1 MNKTF
6 QTVLLIDD
14 FEIDNILHNKLMI
27 ASGFAE
33 NIIIKSSVKKAIDYL
48 INETSRAKDIPQ
60 LIFLD
65 IRMPLMDGFSFLEAF
80 GTFSD
85 RIRNTT
91 KIIMLSSSLD
101 SRDKERAEQNKYV
114 IQFIQKPLTLKTIE
128 GLKDTIPDM
137 LNKMEKLNNI
147 DEVI

>member
-1 MNKTF
+1 MHESF

-14 FEIDNILHNKLMI
+14 YDIDNILHSKLMMT
-27 ASGFAE
+27 ANFAE

-48 INETSRAKDIPQ
+48 ANETRQSKDIPQ

-65 IRMPLMDGFSFLEAF
+65 IRMPLLDGFDFLEAF
-80 GTFSD
+80 DTFSD
-85 RIRNTT
+85 KITKTT

-114 IQFIQKPLTLKTIE
+114 IGFLQKPLTLKAID
-128 GLKDTIPDM
+128 GLKT
-137 LNKMEKLNNI
+137 LLK
-147 DEVI
+147 